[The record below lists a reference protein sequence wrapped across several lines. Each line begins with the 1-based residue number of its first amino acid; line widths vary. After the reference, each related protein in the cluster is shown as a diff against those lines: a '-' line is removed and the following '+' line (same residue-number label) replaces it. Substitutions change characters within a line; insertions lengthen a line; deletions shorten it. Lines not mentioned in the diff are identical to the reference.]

1 MFELGFLVWSF
12 LALASNKVSCP
23 SDVVMMRV
31 VVSPQKKPFDKI
43 KNRTE
48 NTQKQSDSIQQIV
61 IYMIFFGSWNVFSV
75 SRSGAPVQAPS
86 CQRDMRQ

>member
-23 SDVVMMRV
+23 SGVVMMRV

-48 NTQKQSDSIQQIV
+48 NTKKQNGFVWKSII
-61 IYMIFFGSWNVFSV
+61 
-75 SRSGAPVQAPS
+75 
-86 CQRDMRQ
+86 